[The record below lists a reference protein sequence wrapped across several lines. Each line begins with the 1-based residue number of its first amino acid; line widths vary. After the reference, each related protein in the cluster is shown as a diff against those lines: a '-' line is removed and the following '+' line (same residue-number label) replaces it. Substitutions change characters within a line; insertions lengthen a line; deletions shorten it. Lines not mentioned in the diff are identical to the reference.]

1 MAEQISKEEILQ
13 IARETAEATAHKMI
27 DEMKKQNLFKRPSRA
42 FEKTE
47 QVLYSYIDYKMAVKE
62 NENIEPMIIFNVEMI
77 ENALLKIKDDSYFNI
92 IVYRYFQGRS
102 IDDIAGILK
111 VDNST
116 VNKNKTRLINRLKIF
131 LFPDEA
137 IEEMLE

>member
-77 ENALLKIKDDSYFNI
+77 
-92 IVYRYFQGRS
+92 
-102 IDDIAGILK
+102 
-111 VDNST
+111 
-116 VNKNKTRLINRLKIF
+116 
-131 LFPDEA
+131 
-137 IEEMLE
+137 